1 MIIEFYVVNYP
12 NYNEIFDNCIMSSS
26 YSSFES
32 FNHFVPTLRG
42 HAYEC
47 GRIFFFAGRK
57 PIYVDTDFLYYPGW
71 LHCEN
76 LNNRKLLSLND
87 QSLSDWE
94 IARTLLHIFMNP
106 RKEVRTI
113 LRLTKTLLF
122 QRSYRIGVQLR
133 MGGQLA
139 ATPES
144 YQGIPLKRFP
154 EVAAQITKQI
164 NKSGHFFNETLVY
177 VSSDSPQAV
186 NELRKLLNPEL
197 LVADF
202 PLFSYGHSDTNVN
215 KRSSHV
221 EVVNRILADFYIVEQ
236 CDFVFVSW
244 QSSFGRLMCNMKSK
258 SQCAAVLNIRKVAKY

>member
-1 MIIEFYVVNYP
+1 MF
-12 NYNEIFDNCIMSSS
+12 
-26 YSSFES
+26 
-32 FNHFVPTLRG
+32 L
-42 HAYEC
+42 
-47 GRIFFFAGRK
+47 AGKR
-57 PIYVDTDFLYYPGW
+57 PIYVDKDFLYYPGW
-71 LHCEN
+71 LRCESM
-76 LNNRKLLSLND
+76 NNRKLLSLND

-154 EVAAQITKQI
+154 EVATQITKHI
-164 NKSGHFFNETLVY
+164 NERGHFFNETLVY

-197 LVADF
+197 LVVDF

-215 KRSSHV
+215 KKSSHV
-221 EVVNRILADFYIVEQ
+221 EVVNRILADFYIVER